1 MTNIADCMQRAI
13 DFGEIDR
20 ARGQA
25 IIDDF
30 TQVYER
36 YRTVMGDAAARAQA
50 AKDIKEANKAKT
62 ARRRHQVLNQ
72 LRAQKRIM
80 RLVLASP
87 DPALAIRNLLEY
99 SEGSGFRGESVRS
112 LTEAYEASIHAGIKD
127 ALDAVGLNVLG
138 NTRNAKLLDDM
149 IDEMHGQPTGNTAA
163 KQLADAVRV
172 QQQRMRRAFNAHGGD
187 VGQLADY
194 GVPHAHDAGQLIK
207 AGFEAWAQAITPR
220 LAWDRIIDHR
230 TAKPFAAKG
239 AVPPPA
245 DVDDFLRDIYAGIT
259 TRGWDD
265 RSPAMSIGGRA
276 LANQRQEHR
285 VLHFASGA
293 AWREYNEQF
302 GVADPFS
309 AMMAGLHGLARDVAL
324 MRVLGP
330 NPRAGLNFA
339 EQVGMSRAAKLGD
352 AKLADRVQRAG
363 KLAKAMLAH
372 QDGSANVP
380 EHMGWA
386 RFFAGTRAVLTSI
399 QLGSA
404 VLSSVTDVATIMG
417 AANTIGMS
425 GGNVLS
431 RSVKLMSS
439 ASRSEAAR
447 MGYVAQTLADTGS
460 GMMRFMGQA
469 YGGGIPDRL
478 ASFTLRASG
487 LNFITDMRK
496 LAFQM
501 EFSGYLAEQA
511 ALDFA
516 ALPSPLRTALSNR
529 GITAADWDLLR
540 APGTRFTAA
549 DGADFITPHHWLETQ
564 TAVPRV
570 EAEGLAMRLQMA
582 IQEQL
587 EYAIPTA
594 SLEGRARLQGS
605 AAPGSFAGELL
616 RSGTMYKSFALS
628 LTLGQYRRFAA
639 ADSWGMNRWG
649 YAAKMSGM
657 LLVLGALAIQL
668 KELAKGND
676 PRPMDSGKFWL
687 AATFQGGGLGI
698 FGDFFNAETNR
709 IGGGL
714 AETLAGPMVALGSEA
729 IGIVASNA
737 TAAIKG
743 EKTYLGRDIAKVQ
756 ARYTPF
762 LSSAWYGRTAYSRL
776 VSDNVQAFL
785 DPQAEILFR
794 RQLRQQ
800 ARDYGTQPFIPRR
813 GSGDSLRLPDLSNAF
828 GGTP

>member
-36 YRTVMGDAAARAQA
+36 YRTVMGDAAAMAQA
-50 AKDIKEANKAKT
+50 AADIKQANKAST

-72 LRAQKRIM
+72 LRAQKKIM
-80 RLVLASP
+80 RQILSAP
-87 DPALAIRNLLEY
+87 DPAVAIRNLMEY
-99 SEGSGFRGESVRS
+99 SEGSGFKGESVRS
-112 LTEAYEASIHAGIKD
+112 LTEAYETSIHAGIKD
-127 ALDAVGLNVLG
+127 ALDAVGLNLAG
-138 NTRNAKLLDDM
+138 NTRNAKMLDDM
-149 IDEMHGQPTGNTAA
+149 IDELHGQSSGNATA
-163 KQLADAVRV
+163 KKLADAVQG
-172 QQQRMRRAFNAHGGD
+172 QQQRMRRAFNSYGGD

-207 AGFEAWAQAITPR
+207 MGYDAWAAAITPR

-239 AVPPPA
+239 NVPPAA

-265 RSPAMSIGGRA
+265 RAPAMTVGGRA

-285 VLHFASGA
+285 VLHFADGK

-309 AMMAGLHGLARDVAL
+309 AMMAGLHGMARDVAL
-324 MRVLGP
+324 LRVLGP
-330 NPRAGLNFA
+330 NPRAGLAFA

-352 AKLADRVQRAG
+352 AKLAERVGRQG

-372 QDGSANVP
+372 QDGSANIP
-380 EHMGWA
+380 EHIGWS

-404 VLSSVTDVATIMG
+404 VLSSVTDVATITG
-417 AANTIGMS
+417 AAQTIGMNA
-425 GGNVLS
+425 GNVLS
-431 RSVKLMSS
+431 RSVKLMS
-439 ASRSEAAR
+439 AANRAEAAR
-447 MGYVAQTLADTGS
+447 MGYVAATLADTGS

-469 YGGGIPDRL
+469 YGGGIPDRM
-478 ASFTLRASG
+478 ASFTLRATG
-487 LNFITDMRK
+487 LQAITDMRK

-501 EFSGYLAEQA
+501 EFSGYLAENA
-511 ALDFA
+511 GRDFA
-516 ALPSPLRTALSNR
+516 GLPPALRTAMSNR

-540 APGTRFTAA
+540 APGARFTAT
-549 DGADFITPHHWLETQ
+549 DGADFITPYHWLETQ

-570 EAEGLAMRLQMA
+570 EAEGLAMRLQMLV
-582 IQEQL
+582 QEQL
-587 EYAIPTA
+587 EFAIPTA

-605 AAPGSFAGELL
+605 SAPGTFYGELL

-649 YAAKMSGM
+649 YAAKMSAM
-657 LLVLGALAIQL
+657 LLVLGGVAIQL

-676 PRPMDSGKFWL
+676 PRPMNEGKFWL
-687 AATFQGGGLGI
+687 AAAFQGGGLGI

-714 AETLAGPMVALGSEA
+714 ASTLAGPMIAAGSDAL
-729 IGIVASNA
+729 GIVASNV
-737 TAAIKG
+737 TAAAKG
-743 EKTYLGRDIAKVQ
+743 EKTYLGRDIARAQ

-776 VSDNVQAFL
+776 VSDNVAAFL
-785 DPQAEILFR
+785 DPESELLAR
-794 RQLRQQ
+794 RRLQKQWKE
-800 ARDYGTQPFIPRR
+800 YGTRPFIPVR
-813 GSGDSLRLPDLSNAF
+813 GTNTELRAPNFGNAI
-828 GGTP
+828 GGGQ